1 MQYKDYSTLK
11 AASKV
16 SFKEIAAVAEVE
28 AVYNSDGSIKTPGV
42 SSQNAYTVLERK
54 SYNADT
60 GAESTVQDKIS
71 LGDLEREKTQ
81 LTAEKERI
89 QAKLTEVGKMITDIK
104 KV

>member
-16 SFKEIAAVAEVE
+16 VFKEIAAVAEVKE
-28 AVYNSDGSIKTPGV
+28 VRDDDGNITTEHV
-42 SSQNAYTVLERK
+42 ASQKAYTVLERK
-54 SYNADT
+54 SYDSST
-60 GAESTVQDKIS
+60 GAESTVQDKLS
-71 LGDLEREKTQ
+71 LSDLEREKSQ
-81 LTAEKERI
+81 LTAEKANI